1 MHVRRRKEK
10 RGRKT
15 DDMDVHVQVLV
26 QTKRDTRIAVVA
38 CSQKRFIIYKEH
50 YHHYMHM
57 YTLSILTRI
66 EQAI

>member
-26 QTKRDTRIAVVA
+26 QTKRETG
-38 CSQKRFIIYKEH
+38 
-50 YHHYMHM
+50 
-57 YTLSILTRI
+57 
-66 EQAI
+66 